1 MELGSFDDS
10 SFFWNEF
17 MVQSEYLKLQQ
28 TQTGMSMDWP
38 FIITR
43 DFSHEGAERSQR
55 AITVDCA
62 LRAPQPPRRSPSL
75 GGVAIVIGAG
85 P

>member
-1 MELGSFDDS
+1 MELGSFDNS

-28 TQTGMSMDWP
+28 TKTGMSMDWP

-55 AITVDCA
+55 AITRR
-62 LRAPQPPRRSPSL
+62 LRVASAAAPPPQPLS
-75 GGVAIVIGAG
+75 GVAIVIGAG